1 MMHCLLRRRS
11 NGLGAALA
19 VLFAGLAATPAS
31 AATTQSGHA
40 PCSPPLLSQPLL
52 SAGDLNWYAL
62 APGQA
67 ADNFAGGGWRLSG
80 GAKIVTTLLADGQIG
95 QVLDLPSGSKAVSPT
110 MCVASGFNTART
122 MVRDV
127 SGAEG
132 VSFNVSYNGTSTAA
146 MPQNTGQ
153 INGNQANWTLS
164 DPVNVQPGNRPGW
177 QHVRFSFIPR
187 GHASDFQIYNF
198 WVDPRMRE

>member
-1 MMHCLLRRRS
+1 MMHCLFRRRS
-11 NGLGAALA
+11 NGLSAALA
-19 VLFAGLAATPAS
+19 VLFAVLAATPAS

-52 SAGDLNWYAL
+52 SAGDLNWYTL

-67 ADNFAGGGWRLSG
+67 ADNFAGRGWTLSG
-80 GAKIVTTLLADGQIG
+80 GAKIVTTQLADGQIG

-110 MCVASGFNTART
+110 MCVASGSKTART

-127 SGAEG
+127 TGAEG
-132 VSFNVSYNGTSTAA
+132 VFFFVSYDGTNTANN
-146 MPQNTGQ
+146 PQNTGQ
-153 INGNQANWTLS
+153 VHGNQANWTLS
-164 DPVNVQPGNRPGW
+164 DPVNVQPASRPGW
-177 QHVRFSFIPR
+177 QHVRFTFIPGGR
-187 GHASDFQIYNF
+187 SSDFQIYNF